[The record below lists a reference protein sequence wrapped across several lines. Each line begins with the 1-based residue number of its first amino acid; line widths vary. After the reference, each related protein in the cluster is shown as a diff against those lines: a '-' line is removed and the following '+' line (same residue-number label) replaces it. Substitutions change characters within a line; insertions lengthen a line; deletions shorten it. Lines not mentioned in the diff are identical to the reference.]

1 MDSGNKS
8 LKHWAA
14 ILLVAILTTGC
25 RDTGHSF
32 DAGARQ
38 ADADLKSGP
47 PIFMDYYG
55 APGFTRFDGSLGL
68 MVPECSAPR
77 GLLLDAL
84 DSGARGGGE
93 GYEYIVNRTGNS
105 DFFWNRID
113 DDYWSPDYSYALIE
127 CYAIEPD
134 DEPQLCTWLVMS
146 RNAPTASK
154 PWVLGYNHRVLER
167 LAEEASCENILWD
180 DVEEWIDEL

>member
-8 LKHWAA
+8 LKHRAA

-25 RDTGHSF
+25 KDAEQGF

-38 ADADLKSGP
+38 ADEDMKSGP

-55 APGFTRFDGSLGL
+55 APGVTRLDGSLGL
-68 MVPECSAPR
+68 LVPECSAPR
-77 GLLLDAL
+77 GILLEAL
-84 DSGARGGGE
+84 DSGASGGKE
-93 GYEYIVNRTGNS
+93 VYDYIVSRTGDS
-105 DFFWNRID
+105 DFWNRIN
-113 DDYWSPDYSYALIE
+113 DDYWSPDHSYALIE
-127 CYAIEPD
+127 CYATEPD
-134 DEPQLCTWLVMS
+134 DEPRLCTWLLMS

-167 LAEEASCENILWD
+167 LAEESSCEHILWD
-180 DVEEWIDEL
+180 AVEGWIDEL